1 MPAGPG
7 PLEVR
12 VVARGRT
19 PVIAL
24 SGELDIATAEAVR
37 HAVAPLLHDADELV
51 VDATELVFADATGLS
66 ALLGPAH
73 ELKARNGRLVIRN
86 PTRIVRRVLDLL
98 DLDDF
103 AIE

>member
-1 MPAGPG
+1 MPAGPA

-19 PVIAL
+19 PVVAL

-66 ALLGPAH
+66 VLLGPAR
-73 ELKARNGRLVIRN
+73 ELKARNGRLVIRT
-86 PTRIVRRVLDLL
+86 PTRIVRRVINLLALEDLE
-98 DLDDF
+98 
-103 AIE
+103 IE